1 MDTQATPQ
9 ANEGYMRKP
18 VTVFDEK
25 VTNPLLKSLIDGSY
39 YRLPQLEKTHVLSQ
53 VTAEGERQMRI
64 RQRFKWF
71 FSKDCISDKNNRD

>member
-1 MDTQATPQ
+1 MK
-9 ANEGYMRKP
+9 KP

-25 VTNPLLKSLIDGSY
+25 VTNPLFKSLIDGSY
-39 YRLPQLEKTHVLSQ
+39 YRLPQQEKTRIVSK

-71 FSKDCISDKNNRD
+71 FSKDCISHKNNHD